1 MIIDFQKRKAD
12 QEVVQDGSKL
22 NRENRELE
30 TQKNELVES
39 YQNLA
44 EDFVL
49 NIFSEARK
57 EAEQSLQAKNYKSSE
72 ENIA

>member
-22 NRENRELE
+22 NRENKEPE

-57 EAEQSLQAKNYKSSE
+57 EAEHSLQVKN
-72 ENIA
+72 

>member
-22 NRENRELE
+22 NRENKEPE